1 MNTASSFVA
10 VESTAFEAVSLD
22 LIVVAAAFAAVDST
36 FAVGSKL
43 AAVAFVLASLDPSRG
58 FGIEVGAAGNRN
70 RKEDLLAVTFQGE
83 NLLAVPFQE
92 ECLFV
97 VPFQEEKLLV
107 IPFREEYLFVVPF
120 QGENLLAV
128 PFQDED
134 LLAVPYQ
141 EETLL
146 AVPFQN
152 EDLRLAVPFQD
163 EILLAV
169 PFHQVHVQSLYLH
182 LLDWEN
188 PSHHFQ
194 NRLVFPIPLQVMA
207 HVHGEQ
213 DNSCRPSFSSCV
225 SWHLPLI
232 HNAQTMEPTNPSLY

>member
-70 RKEDLLAVTFQGE
+70 RKEDLLAVT
-83 NLLAVPFQE
+83 
-92 ECLFV
+92 
-97 VPFQEEKLLV
+97 
-107 IPFREEYLFVVPF
+107 F